1 MTFHGIRRVMK
12 KAIFI
17 AHGGKNIGMGHV
29 IRCMSLANAFRLKN
43 YSVKFISKYETG
55 QRALYDHDFEVLPY
69 SDLEEVGEGFHYGT
83 KKELEKDLEF
93 IHNILD
99 EENAD
104 VLVVDSYNVTNQFL
118 QAVAK
123 KVRCSIY
130 IDDIAAFPY
139 PVDIVLNGNISA
151 YWLDYKTGYQN
162 QKLLLGLEYNLIR
175 QEYREVPKREMFDNC
190 NSIMITTGAS
200 DPYQMTEKI
209 IQILLKYDWLKEYAI
224 HVVIGNGFR
233 DDSKNKINVLALNN
247 SNIIV
252 HENPVKMSSI
262 MMQCDLAITAGGSTL
277 YELFAC
283 GVITFSFIY
292 AENQRSTVETS
303 AKKGYLFPIGD
314 YQKINEEEI
323 INKIKLFSENVQ
335 MRKELVNRLQKLLDC
350 KGTERIVRKV
360 EEFLIEKQE
369 L

>member
-29 IRCMSLANAFRLKN
+29 IRCMSLANTFRFKG

-55 QRALYDHDFEVLPY
+55 QRALYDNDFEVIPY
-69 SDLEEVGEGFHYGT
+69 FDIEEVGEGFHYGT
-83 KKELEKDLEF
+83 KRELELDLEF

-123 KVRCSIY
+123 KVKCSIY

-175 QEYREVPKREMFDNC
+175 QEFREVPKREIFDNC

-233 DDSKNKINVLALNN
+233 DDSKNKIKVLALNN

-314 YQKINEEEI
+314 YQKINEEEL